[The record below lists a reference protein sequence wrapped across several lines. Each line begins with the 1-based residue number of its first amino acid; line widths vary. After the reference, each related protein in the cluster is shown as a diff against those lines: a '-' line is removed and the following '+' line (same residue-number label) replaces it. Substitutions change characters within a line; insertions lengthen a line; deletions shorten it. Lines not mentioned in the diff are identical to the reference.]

1 MRELHGAVATSVN
14 VSVAKPP
21 LSSPRPQP
29 LDQLLDLAKS
39 LVHLRQRA
47 REPILGCSLGDGD
60 FEVRDRDPEQLQQA
74 ARLFA
79 RHGASS
85 PSAYAPCT
93 PGAPASLTSRCTG
106 VRLAPLSEG
115 ASRACASLA
124 SQVRRIERLR
134 TRGY

>member
-21 LSSPRPQP
+21 LSGPRPQP

-39 LVHLRQRA
+39 LVDLRQRA
-47 REPILGCSLGDGD
+47 REPILGRSLGDGD
-60 FEVRDRDPEQLQQA
+60 FEVRDRNPDQLQQA

-85 PSAYAPCT
+85 PSAYAACT
-93 PGAPASLTSRCTG
+93 PGALLRSWPDGRRRRA
-106 VRLAPLSEG
+106 LSPRIRVGG
-115 ASRACASLA
+115 AVSE
-124 SQVRRIERLR
+124 VRR
-134 TRGY
+134 GCSM